1 MLHSGFGGSY
11 FKFSCCS
18 FISFD
23 TGSALA
29 AYETRSGHE
38 EEGRSHQQENC
49 EAGKNPDDLSPVK
62 DDGEPR
68 VTQFALTFPG
78 VVVSQQEVVVKADE
92 AVPAEDVLT
101 PLAHHLSAARV
112 PLYWHGAHRTSLDV
126 LSLHLPYPHAEV
138 SHLPALLDKEGPILG
153 AGEAGVPAGRAEA
166 AELLDTGGAGDGHA
180 LGLGAGTDVADGVTP
195 SAGAPRTVCVQG
207 NFCV

>member
-1 MLHSGFGGSY
+1 M
-11 FKFSCCS
+11 
-18 FISFD
+18 
-23 TGSALA
+23 
-29 AYETRSGHE
+29 
-38 EEGRSHQQENC
+38 
-49 EAGKNPDDLSPVK
+49 
-62 DDGEPR
+62 
-68 VTQFALTFPG
+68 
-78 VVVSQQEVVVKADE
+78 
-92 AVPAEDVLT
+92 LT

-138 SHLPALLDKEGPILG
+138 SHLPALLDKEGPVLR

-166 AELLDTGGAGDGHA
+166 AELLDAGGAGDGHA

-207 NFCV
+207 NFCRESINIYILLRSATSREIYSVLVASKKSRFYQRERSENVTWR